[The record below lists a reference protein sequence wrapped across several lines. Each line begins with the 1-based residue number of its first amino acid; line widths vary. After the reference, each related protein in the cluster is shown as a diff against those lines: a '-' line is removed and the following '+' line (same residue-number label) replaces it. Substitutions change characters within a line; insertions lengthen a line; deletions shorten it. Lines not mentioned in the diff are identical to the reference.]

1 MKRVLRL
8 AALCSAVVA
17 ALVLGQAG
25 RARAKPAGLLEV
37 LTGFSAKETCS
48 CAFVVDQTDA
58 YCKDFGT
65 PAGYELTVEIDRG
78 AKTATS
84 SIVGTKRVARFTEGA
99 GCLVDP
105 LP

>member
-1 MKRVLRL
+1 MKNVSKIIL
-8 AALCSAVVA
+8 VVA
-17 ALVLGQAG
+17 SIVALSG

-48 CAFVVDQTDA
+48 CAFVVEQTDD

-65 PAGYELTVEIDRG
+65 IEGYDVTIEIDRT
-78 AKTATS
+78 AKTVTS
-84 SIVGTKRVARFTEGA
+84 QVVGTKRTARASEGT
-99 GCLVDP
+99 GCVLDP